1 MVPITIPVDT
11 MMFFSMMFILSWR
24 IISNIHVANAFTS
37 SKEHKAQH
45 HRYYARNFMRATRV
59 SILQSSTNADDND
72 DLSLPNVL
80 CVGETLWD
88 SLPSGIYLG
97 GAPSNVAVH
106 LAYLFNSPSS
116 SSTKKNDNNSSNRPT
131 VAIAA
136 CLGKDQLGKEAKRR
150 LELNGVRVDYIQF
163 HPEWETGMAT
173 AILDSNGDATYE
185 FNTPAAW
192 DGLSCFNDSNLA
204 MLVQQLSQQQTD
216 HNKEQKNVFVIGTIA
231 GRLQND
237 HGATSLST
245 LMSVR
250 NTAPEGTVILD
261 INLRSPWY
269 EKKTVLELAR
279 GASETKKKKLALL
292 KVNEEELAI
301 LEQWCGIEETIDA
314 EEGGDE
320 SSLFGDAIKARM
332 EALAE
337 TLNAQRI
344 CVTRGDKG
352 AALWCDKTVSTST
365 ASTFDESSGYS
376 SPNKSNDSD
385 TVGAGDSFL
394 ASLINSLFIRGED
407 PDKALQRACALGGY
421 VASCR
426 GATPAHGDA
435 PDALKSIFSG

>member
-1 MVPITIPVDT
+1 MVHITIPVDR
-11 MMFFSMMFILSWR
+11 MIFFSMMLILSSR
-24 IISNIHVANAFTS
+24 ISNIHIAYAFTS
-37 SKEHKAQH
+37 TSKEHKAQH
-45 HRYYARNFMRATRV
+45 CRYYTRNCIKT
-59 SILQSSTNADDND
+59 ILQSSTNADDND
-72 DLSLPNVL
+72 DLSFPNVL

-116 SSTKKNDNNSSNRPT
+116 SSTPKNDNNSSNRPT

-136 CLGKDQLGKEAKRR
+136 CLGEDQLGKEAVRR
-150 LELNGVRVDYIQF
+150 LVLNGVSADYIQF
-163 HPEWETGMAT
+163 HQEWETGMAT

-192 DGLSCFNDSNLA
+192 DGLSCFNDSNLST
-204 MLVQQLSQQQTD
+204 LVQQLSQEQTD
-216 HNKEQKNVFVIGTIA
+216 HNKEQKNVLLVIGTIA
-231 GRLQND
+231 GRLRND

-279 GASETKKKKLALL
+279 GTAETKKKKLALL

-301 LEQWCGIEETIDA
+301 LEQWCGIKETIDA
-314 EEGGDE
+314 EDGGDDK
-320 SSLFGDAIKARM
+320 SSLFGHALKARM

-337 TLNAQRI
+337 TLNTQRI
-344 CVTRGDKG
+344 CVTRGDLG
-352 AALWCDKTVSTST
+352 AAIWCDKTVSTST
-365 ASTFDESSGYS
+365 TSTFDENSGYS

-394 ASLINSLFIRGED
+394 ASLINSLFIRGD
-407 PDKALQRACALGGY
+407 NPDKALQRACALGGY

-426 GATPAHGDA
+426 GATPAHADA

>member
-1 MVPITIPVDT
+1 
-11 MMFFSMMFILSWR
+11 MFFLMMFILWSR
-24 IISNIHVANAFTS
+24 IIISNNHIANAFTS

-45 HRYYARNFMRATRV
+45 RQYYTRNFIRATRV
-59 SILQSSTNADDND
+59 SMLQSSTNADDND

-97 GAPSNVAVH
+97 GAPSNIAVH

-116 SSTKKNDNNSSNRPT
+116 SLTPKNDNNSSNRPT

-136 CLGKDQLGKEAKRR
+136 CLGEDQLGKEAVRR
-150 LELNGVRVDYIQF
+150 LVLNGVLADYIQF

-204 MLVQQLSQQQTD
+204 TLVQQLSQEQDD

-231 GRLQND
+231 GRLQNN

-245 LMSVR
+245 LMSIR

-279 GASETKKKKLALL
+279 GTAETKKRKLALL

-301 LEQWCGIEETIDA
+301 LEKWCGIKETVDA

-320 SSLFGDAIKARM
+320 SSLFGDTLKARM

-337 TLNAQRI
+337 TLNTQRI
-344 CVTRGDKG
+344 CVTRGANG
-352 AALWCDKTVSTST
+352 AALMCDKTVSSSTS
-365 ASTFDESSGYS
+365 STFDENSGYS
-376 SPNKSNDSD
+376 SPKKSNDSD

-407 PDKALQRACALGGY
+407 PDIALQRACALGGY

-426 GATPAHGDA
+426 GATPAHSDA